1 MIIDRHGHCMTAP
14 ILSAQGWRI
23 VAINIAAAAT
33 LMAAS
38 AGHAQDFPSK
48 TVRIVASEAGGSG
61 DFVSRL
67 VAQGLTSAFGQQVVV
82 DNRGGG
88 VVAGDV
94 VAKSPPDGYTLLLYG
109 NTLWLLPLMR
119 KQIPYD
125 PYRDF
130 APVTIAA
137 RAVNVLVVHPSLP
150 VKSVKD
156 LIALARARPG
166 DLNFSSA
173 APGTMNH
180 LASELFKSMAK
191 IDIVRVSYRGSA
203 SALTA
208 VMSGEVQ
215 MMFAAAAPARP
226 HVQSGRVKALAVS
239 TANRSPS
246 YPDLP
251 TVAEAGLP
259 GFEAVSVHGIFVPVK
274 TPESLVARLNQEI
287 VRILQRPESRE
298 RLAGIGAEPV
308 GGTPAQLA
316 ATIKDEV
323 ARMGRI
329 IREAGIQER

>member
-1 MIIDRHGHCMTAP
+1 MKLSTC
-14 ILSAQGWRI
+14 LSAPCL
-23 VAINIAAAAT
+23 AILLAVAAT
-33 LMAAS
+33 
-38 AGHAQDFPSK
+38 GHAQEYPSK
-48 TVRIVASEAGGSG
+48 TIRIVASEAGGSG

-67 VAQGLTSAFGQQVVV
+67 IAQGLSSALGQQVIV

-94 VAKSPPDGYTLLLYG
+94 VAKSPPDGYTVLLYG
-109 NTLWLLPLMR
+109 NTFWLLPLMR
-119 KQIPYD
+119 KQMPYD

-130 APVTIAA
+130 VPVIEAA
-137 RAVNVLVVHPSLP
+137 RGVNVLVVHPALP

-156 LIALARARPG
+156 LVALARSRPG
-166 DLNFSSA
+166 ELNFSSA

-191 IDIVRVSYRGSA
+191 VNIVRVSYRGSA

-215 MMFAAAAPARP
+215 MMFGAAAPVRP

-239 TANRSPS
+239 TASRSPT

-259 GFEAVSVHGIFVPVK
+259 GFEAVSVHGMFLPAK
-274 TPESLVARLNQEI
+274 TSEAINARLHQEI
-287 VRILQRPESRE
+287 VGVLQRPETRE
-298 RLAGIGAEPV
+298 RLASIGAEPV
-308 GGTPAQLA
+308 GGTRAQFA
-316 ATIKDEV
+316 AVMKDEV
-323 ARMGRI
+323 ARMGKV
-329 IREAGIQER
+329 IREAGIQEQ

>member
-1 MIIDRHGHCMTAP
+1 MRKP
-14 ILSAQGWRI
+14 
-23 VAINIAAAAT
+23 AISIAAAAA
-33 LMAAS
+33 LMAA
-38 AGHAQDFPSK
+38 GTGIAQDFPSR

-61 DFVSRL
+61 DFVARV
-67 VAQGLTSAFGQQVVV
+67 VAQGLSGTFGQQVVV
-82 DNRGGG
+82 ENRGGG
-88 VVAGDV
+88 VVAGDL
-94 VAKSPPDGYTLLLYG
+94 VAKSAPDGHTLLLYG

-130 APVTIAA
+130 APVTMAA

-180 LASELFKSMAK
+180 LAAELFKSMAK
-191 IDIVRVSYRGSA
+191 INIVRVSYRGSA

-226 HVQSGRVKALAVS
+226 HVQSGRVRALAVS

-274 TPESLVARLNQEI
+274 TPESLVARLNADI
-287 VRILQRPESRE
+287 VKVLQRPESRK
-298 RLAGIGAEPV
+298 RLGGIGAEPV
-308 GGTPAQLA
+308 GSTPAQLA
-316 ATIKDEV
+316 AAIKDEV
-323 ARMGRI
+323 AKMGKI
-329 IREAGIQER
+329 ISEAGIQER

>member
-1 MIIDRHGHCMTAP
+1 MIIDCAGRRAIRAGTMMK
-14 ILSAQGWRI
+14 SAYS
-23 VAINIAAAAT
+23 IAAAAV
-33 LMAAS
+33 LMAA
-38 AGHAQDFPSK
+38 GTGIAQDFPSRA
-48 TVRIVASEAGGSG
+48 VRIVASEAGGSG
-61 DFVSRL
+61 DFVARV
-67 VAQGLTSAFGQQVVV
+67 VAQGLTGTFGQQVVV
-82 DNRGGG
+82 ENRGGG

-94 VAKSPPDGYTLLLYG
+94 VAKSAPDGHTLLLYG

-130 APVTIAA
+130 APITMAA

-180 LASELFKSMAK
+180 LAAELFKSMAK
-191 IDIVRVSYRGSA
+191 INIVRVSYRGSA

-226 HVQSGRVKALAVS
+226 HVQSGRVRALAVS

-259 GFEAVSVHGIFVPVK
+259 GFEAVSVHGIFVPVR
-274 TPESLVARLNQEI
+274 TPESLVARLNQDI
-287 VRILQRPESRE
+287 VRVLQRPESKK
-298 RLAGIGAEPV
+298 RLEGIGAEPV
-308 GGTPAQLA
+308 GSTPAQFA
-316 ATIKDEV
+316 AAIKDEV
-323 ARMGRI
+323 AKMGKI

>member
-1 MIIDRHGHCMTAP
+1 MIIDCHGHYTTAP
-14 ILSAQGWRI
+14 KPLRDWRI
-23 VAINIAAAAT
+23 FAINIAAAAT
-33 LMAAS
+33 LMAAG
-38 AGHAQDFPSK
+38 AGNAQDFPSK

-61 DFVSRL
+61 DFVARI

-130 APVTIAA
+130 APITMAA

-226 HVQSGRVKALAVS
+226 HVQAGRVRALAVS
-239 TANRSPS
+239 TAVRSPS

-259 GFEAVSVHGIFVPVK
+259 GFEAVSVHGIFVPEK

-287 VRILQRPESRE
+287 VRVLQRPESRE

-308 GGTPAQLA
+308 GSTPAQFA
-316 ATIKDEV
+316 AAIKDEV

>member
-1 MIIDRHGHCMTAP
+1 MKIAHP
-14 ILSAQGWRI
+14 L
-23 VAINIAAAAT
+23 AAAGLAILGT
-33 LMAAS
+33 SGTVSL
-38 AGHAQDFPSK
+38 AQEFP
-48 TVRIVASEAGGSG
+48 TRPVRIVASEAGGSG
-61 DFVSRL
+61 DFVARL

-88 VVAGDV
+88 IIAGDV
-94 VAKSPPDGYTLLLYG
+94 VAKSPPDGHTLLLYG

-130 APVTIAA
+130 APVTQAA

-166 DLNFSSA
+166 ELNFSSA

-180 LASELFKSMAK
+180 LAAELFKSMAK
-191 IDIVRVSYRGSA
+191 ISIVRVSYRGSA
-203 SALTA
+203 SAMTA

-215 MMFAAAAPARP
+215 MMFAAAAPAHP
-226 HVQSGRVKALAVS
+226 HVKSGRVKALAVS
-239 TANRSPS
+239 TATRSPT

-251 TVAEAGLP
+251 TVAEAGVP
-259 GFEAVSVHGIFVPVK
+259 GFEAVSVHGVFVPAR
-274 TPESLVARLNQEI
+274 TPESISARLHQEI
-287 VRILQRPESRE
+287 VRVLQRPESKE

-308 GGTPAQLA
+308 AGTPTQLA
-316 ATIKDEV
+316 LTIKDEV
-323 ARMGRI
+323 ARMGKV
-329 IREAGIQER
+329 IREAGIEER

>member
-1 MIIDRHGHCMTAP
+1 MTR
-14 ILSAQGWRI
+14 SAYG
-23 VAINIAAAAT
+23 IAAAAA
-33 LMAAS
+33 LMAA
-38 AGHAQDFPSK
+38 GTGFAQDFPSR

-61 DFVSRL
+61 DFVARV
-67 VAQGLTSAFGQQVVV
+67 VAQGLSATFGQQVVV
-82 DNRGGG
+82 ENRGGG

-94 VAKSPPDGYTLLLYG
+94 VAKSAPDGHTLLLYG

-130 APVTIAA
+130 APITMAA

-180 LASELFKSMAK
+180 LAAELFKSMAK
-191 IDIVRVSYRGSA
+191 INIVRVSYRGSA

-226 HVQSGRVKALAVS
+226 HVESGRVRALAVT
-239 TANRSPS
+239 TASRSPS

-274 TPESLVARLNQEI
+274 TPEALVARLNQDI
-287 VRILQRPESRE
+287 VRVLQRPESRK
-298 RLAGIGAEPV
+298 RLASIGAEPV
-308 GGTPAQLA
+308 GSTPAQFA
-316 ATIKDEV
+316 AAIKDEV
-323 ARMGRI
+323 AKMGKI
-329 IREAGIQER
+329 ISEAGIQER

>member
-1 MIIDRHGHCMTAP
+1 MKLSTG
-14 ILSAQGWRI
+14 LSASCLTVLLV
-23 VAINIAAAAT
+23 VAT
-33 LMAAS
+33 
-38 AGHAQDFPSK
+38 AGQAQEYPSR
-48 TVRIVASEAGGSG
+48 TIRIVASEAGGSG

-67 VAQGLTSAFGQQVVV
+67 IAQGLSSSIGQQVIV

-94 VAKSPPDGYTLLLYG
+94 VAKAPPDGYTVLLYG
-109 NTLWLLPLMR
+109 NTFWLLPLMR

-130 APVTIAA
+130 VPVIEAA

-156 LIALARARPG
+156 LIALGRARPG
-166 DLNFSSA
+166 ELNFSSA

-191 IDIVRVSYRGSA
+191 VNIVRVSYRGSA

-215 MMFAAAAPARP
+215 MMFAAAAPVRP

-239 TANRSPS
+239 TATRSPT

-251 TVAEAGLP
+251 TVAESGLP
-259 GFEAVSVHGIFVPVK
+259 GFEAVSVHGIFLPAK
-274 TPESLVARLNQEI
+274 TPEAINARLHQEI
-287 VRILQRPESRE
+287 VRVLQRPESRE
-298 RLAGIGAEPV
+298 RLASIGAEPV
-308 GGTPAQLA
+308 GGTRAQFA
-316 ATIKDEV
+316 AVVKDEV
-323 ARMGRI
+323 ARMGKV
-329 IREAGIQER
+329 IREAGIQEK